1 MLKNELEKI
10 LSASDL
16 TAEEMGSALEKIASG
31 NVPPVQI
38 GAFLAALRAKGESE
52 SELAGAARML
62 RRKCR
67 FIDHGAREVIDTCGT
82 GGDRRNGRSTFNIS
96 TTCAFVAAGAGV
108 GVAKHGNRSVS
119 SKCGS
124 ADVLAELG
132 YNLDAPPDA
141 VEDSIMDNGIGFL
154 FAAKLHPVM
163 GTVAVYRR
171 ELGIRTIFNLLGP
184 LINPANA
191 GAQLLGVYDAKLTEL
206 FARVLRDLKVRRA
219 FVVHGHDGMDEIT
232 ICAPSRI
239 SELKNGEI
247 HTYDLHPEIYLGRLY
262 SAEEI
267 PGGDAAENA
276 SILRSVLT
284 GEEHGGARA
293 ITVLNSGAAILVA
306 GKAEDLRDGMRQA
319 EKSIDSGAAMSKLEA
334 LIRSSKNV

>member
-1 MLKNELEKI
+1 MLKEELEKI
-10 LSASDL
+10 LAGNDL
-16 TAEEMGSALEKIASG
+16 TAEETGAALEKMASG
-31 NVPPVQI
+31 KVPPVQI
-38 GAFLAALRAKGESE
+38 GAFLGALRAKGESE
-52 SELAGAARML
+52 TELAGAARML

-82 GGDRRNGRSTFNIS
+82 GGDRRGGRSTFNIS
-96 TTCAFVAAGAGV
+96 TTCAFVAAGAGI

-132 YNLDAPPDA
+132 YNLDADPEV

-163 GTVAVYRR
+163 GTVAPYRR
-171 ELGIRTIFNLLGP
+171 ELGVRTIFNMLGP

-206 FARVLRDLKVRRA
+206 FARVLRDLKLRRA
-219 FVVHGHDGMDEIT
+219 MVVHGHDGMDEIT
-232 ICAPSRI
+232 ICAPTRI
-239 SELKNGEI
+239 SELENGEI
-247 HTYDLHPEIYLGRLY
+247 STFDLHPEIYLGRLY

-276 SILRSVLT
+276 RILRSVLS
-284 GEEHGGARA
+284 GEDHGAARA
-293 ITVLNSGAAILVA
+293 ITVLNSGAAIMVA
-306 GKAEDLRDGMRQA
+306 GKAEDLRDGMHLA
-319 EKSIDSGAAMSKLEA
+319 ERSIDSGAALEKLEA
-334 LIRSSKNV
+334 LMRSSKNG

>member
-1 MLKNELEKI
+1 MLKEELEKI
-10 LSASDL
+10 LAGNDL
-16 TAEEMGSALEKIASG
+16 TAEETGAALEKIASG
-31 NVPPVQI
+31 KVPPVQI
-38 GAFLAALRAKGESE
+38 GAFLGALRTKGESE
-52 SELAGAARML
+52 TELAGAARML

-82 GGDRRNGRSTFNIS
+82 GGDRRGGRSTFNIS
-96 TTCAFVAAGAGV
+96 TTCAFVAAGAGI

-132 YNLDAPPDA
+132 YNLDADPEV

-163 GTVAVYRR
+163 GTVAPYRR
-171 ELGIRTIFNLLGP
+171 ELGVRTIFNMLGP

-206 FARVLRDLKVRRA
+206 FARVLRDLKLRRA
-219 FVVHGHDGMDEIT
+219 MVVHGHDGMDEIT
-232 ICAPSRI
+232 ICAPTRI
-239 SELKNGEI
+239 SELENGNI
-247 HTYDLHPEIYLGRLY
+247 STFDLHPEIYLGRLY

-267 PGGDAAENA
+267 PGGDVAENA
-276 SILRSVLT
+276 RILRSVLT
-284 GEEHGGARA
+284 GEDRGAARA
-293 ITVLNSGAAILVA
+293 ITVLNSGAAIMVA
-306 GKAEDLRDGMRQA
+306 GKAEDLCEGMRLA
-319 EKSIDSGAAMSKLEA
+319 ERSIDSGAALEKLEA
-334 LIRSSKNV
+334 LIRSSKNG

>member
-1 MLKNELEKI
+1 MLKDELEKI
-10 LSASDL
+10 LDSSDL

-31 NVPPVQI
+31 SVPPVQI

-67 FIDHGAREVIDTCGT
+67 FIDHGARAVIDTCGT
-82 GGDRRNGRSTFNIS
+82 GGDRRDGRSTFNIS
-96 TTCAFVAAGAGV
+96 TTCALVAAGAGV

-119 SKCGS
+119 SQCGS

-132 YNLDAPPDA
+132 YNLDAPPDT

-163 GTVAVYRR
+163 GTVAPYRR
-171 ELGIRTIFNLLGP
+171 ELGIRTIFNMLGP

-191 GAQLLGVYDAKLTEL
+191 DAQLLGVYDAKLTEL
-206 FARVLRDLKVRRA
+206 FARVLRDLKLKRA
-219 FVVHGHDGMDEIT
+219 LVVHGHDGMDEIT
-232 ICAPSRI
+232 ICAPTRI
-239 SELKNGEI
+239 SELRNGDI

-262 SAEEI
+262 RAEEI

-276 SILRSVLT
+276 RILRSVLS
-284 GEEHGGARA
+284 GEDHGGARA
-293 ITVLNSGAAILVA
+293 ITLINSAAAILVA
-306 GKAEDLRDGMRQA
+306 GKAEDLRDGIRQA
-319 EKSIDSGAAMSKLEA
+319 EQSIDSGAAMNKLEA
-334 LIRSSKNV
+334 LIRSSKNA

>member
-1 MLKNELEKI
+1 MLKAELEKI
-10 LSASDL
+10 LSSSDL

-31 NVPPVQI
+31 NVPSVQV

-67 FIDHGAREVIDTCGT
+67 FIDHGTREVIDTCGT
-82 GGDRRNGRSTFNIS
+82 GGDRRGGRSTFNIS
-96 TTCAFVAAGAGV
+96 TACAFVAAGAGV

-141 VEDSIMDNGIGFL
+141 VEDSIRDNGIGFL

-163 GTVAVYRR
+163 GAAAPYRR
-171 ELGIRTIFNLLGP
+171 ELGIRTIFNMLGP

-191 GAQLLGVYDAKLTEL
+191 GAQLLGVYEAGLTEL

-219 FVVHGHDGMDEIT
+219 LVVHGHDGMDEIT
-232 ICAPSRI
+232 ICAPTRI

-262 SAEEI
+262 RAEEI

-276 SILRSVLT
+276 RILRSVLAA
-284 GEEHGGARA
+284 EDHGGARA
-293 ITVLNSGAAILVA
+293 ITLINSAAAILAA
-306 GKAEDLRDGMRQA
+306 GKAEDLRDGIRQA
-319 EKSIDSGAAMSKLEA
+319 EQSIDSGAAMNKLEA

>member
-10 LSASDL
+10 LAGSDL
-16 TAEEMGSALEKIASG
+16 TADEMGGALDKIASG
-31 NVPPVQI
+31 KVPAVQI
-38 GAFLAALRAKGESE
+38 GAFLGALRSKGESE
-52 SELAGAARML
+52 SELVGAARLL

-67 FIDHGAREVIDTCGT
+67 FIDHGATEVIDTCGT
-82 GGDRRNGRSTFNIS
+82 GGDRRDGRSTFNIS

-119 SKCGS
+119 SQCGS

-132 YNLDAPPDA
+132 YNLDAPADA

-163 GTVAVYRR
+163 GTVAQYRR
-171 ELGIRTIFNLLGP
+171 ELGVRTIFNMLGP

-206 FARVLRDLKVRRA
+206 FAGVLRDLQVRRA

-232 ICAPSRI
+232 ICAPTRI
-239 SELKNGEI
+239 SELKDGMI
-247 HTYDLHPEIYLGRLY
+247 HTYDLHPEIYLGKLY

-267 PGGDAAENA
+267 PGGDARENA
-276 SILRSVLT
+276 RILRSVLS
-284 GEEHGGARA
+284 GEDHGAARA

-306 GKAEDLRDGMRQA
+306 GKAEDLRDGIRKA
-319 EKSIDSGAAMSKLEA
+319 EQSIDSGAAAAKLED

>member
-1 MLKNELEKI
+1 MLKEELEKI
-10 LSASDL
+10 LAGNDL
-16 TAEEMGSALEKIASG
+16 TAEETGAALEKIASG
-31 NVPPVQI
+31 KVPPVQI
-38 GAFLAALRAKGESE
+38 GAFLGALRAKGESE
-52 SELAGAARML
+52 TELAGAARML

-82 GGDRRNGRSTFNIS
+82 GGDRRGGRSTFNIS
-96 TTCAFVAAGAGV
+96 TTCAFVAAGAGI

-132 YNLDAPPDA
+132 YNLDADPEV

-163 GTVAVYRR
+163 GTVAPYRR
-171 ELGIRTIFNLLGP
+171 ELGIRTIFNMLGP

-206 FARVLRDLKVRRA
+206 FARVLRDLKLRRA
-219 FVVHGHDGMDEIT
+219 MVVHGHDGMDEIT
-232 ICAPSRI
+232 ICAPTRI
-239 SELKNGEI
+239 SELENGNI
-247 HTYDLHPEIYLGRLY
+247 STFDLHPEIYLGRLY

-276 SILRSVLT
+276 RILRSVLT
-284 GEEHGGARA
+284 GEDHGAARA
-293 ITVLNSGAAILVA
+293 ITVLNSGAAIMVA
-306 GKAEDLRDGMRQA
+306 GKAEDLREGMSLA
-319 EKSIDSGAAMSKLEA
+319 EKSIDSGAALGKLEA
-334 LIRSSKNV
+334 LIRSSKNG

>member
-1 MLKNELEKI
+1 MLKEELEKI
-10 LSASDL
+10 LAGNDL
-16 TAEEMGSALEKIASG
+16 TAEETGAVLEKIASG
-31 NVPPVQI
+31 KVPPVQI
-38 GAFLAALRAKGESE
+38 GAFLGALRAKGESE
-52 SELAGAARML
+52 TELAGAARML

-82 GGDRRNGRSTFNIS
+82 GGDRRGGRSTFNIS
-96 TTCAFVAAGAGV
+96 TTCAFVAAGAGI

-132 YNLDAPPDA
+132 YNLDADPEV

-163 GTVAVYRR
+163 GTVAPYRR
-171 ELGIRTIFNLLGP
+171 ELGVRTIFNMLGP

-206 FARVLRDLKVRRA
+206 FARVLRDLKLRRA
-219 FVVHGHDGMDEIT
+219 MVVHGHDGMDEIT
-232 ICAPSRI
+232 ICAPTRI
-239 SELKNGEI
+239 SELENGNI
-247 HTYDLHPEIYLGRLY
+247 STFDLHPEIYLGRLY

-276 SILRSVLT
+276 RILRSVLS
-284 GEEHGGARA
+284 GEDHGAARA
-293 ITVLNSGAAILVA
+293 ITVLNSGAAIMVA
-306 GKAEDLRDGMRQA
+306 GKAEDLREGMRLA
-319 EKSIDSGAAMSKLEA
+319 EKSIDSGAAMEKLEA
-334 LIRSSKNV
+334 LIRSSKNG

>member
-1 MLKNELEKI
+1 MLKAELEKI
-10 LSASDL
+10 LSGADL
-16 TAEEMGSALEKIASG
+16 TAEEMAASLEKIASG

-38 GAFLAALRAKGESE
+38 GAFLGTLRAKGESE
-52 SELAGAARML
+52 SELTGAARML

-82 GGDRRNGRSTFNIS
+82 GGDRRDGRSTFNIS

-132 YNLDAPPDA
+132 YNLDASPEA

-163 GTVAVYRR
+163 GAVAPFRR
-171 ELGIRTIFNLLGP
+171 ELGIRTIFNMLGP

-191 GAQLLGVYDAKLTEL
+191 DAQLLGVYDAKLTEL
-206 FARVLRDLKVRRA
+206 FARVLRELRVRRA

-232 ICAPSRI
+232 ICAPTRI

-247 HTYDLHPEIYLGRLY
+247 RTYDLRPEIYLGRLY
-262 SAEEI
+262 AADEI
-267 PGGDAAENA
+267 PGGDPAENA
-276 SILRSVLT
+276 KILRSVLA
-284 GEEHGGARA
+284 GEDHGGARA

-319 EKSIDSGAAMSKLEA
+319 EKSIDSGAAMGKLEA
-334 LIRSSKNV
+334 LIRSSKNG

>member
-1 MLKNELEKI
+1 MLKAELEKI
-10 LSASDL
+10 LSSSDL

-31 NVPPVQI
+31 NVPSVQV

-82 GGDRRNGRSTFNIS
+82 GGDRRGGRSTFNIS

-119 SKCGS
+119 SLCGS

-132 YNLDAPPDA
+132 YNLDADPEV

-163 GTVAVYRR
+163 GTVAPYRR
-171 ELGIRTIFNLLGP
+171 ELGVRTIFNMLGP

-206 FARVLRDLKVRRA
+206 FARVLRDLKLRRA
-219 FVVHGHDGMDEIT
+219 MVVHGHDGMDEIT
-232 ICAPSRI
+232 ICAPTRI
-239 SELKNGEI
+239 SELENGEI
-247 HTYDLHPEIYLGRLY
+247 STFDLHPEIYLGRLY

-276 SILRSVLT
+276 RILRSVLT
-284 GEEHGGARA
+284 GKDHGAARA
-293 ITVLNSGAAILVA
+293 ITVLNSGAAIMVA
-306 GKAEDLRDGMRQA
+306 GKAEDLREGMRLA
-319 EKSIDSGAAMSKLEA
+319 EKSIDSGAALGKLEA
-334 LIRSSKNV
+334 LIRSSKNA